1 MSTYSTNLALELIG
15 TGEQAGVWGT
25 TTNTNLGTLIEQ
37 SISGYV
43 TQAVATGTDTTITI
57 PNGSSGVARNMYIEL
72 TGTGGASTNLIV
84 PANKKLYF
92 IFNNSTGAVT
102 VKVSGQ
108 TGVSVPTGKKMVL
121 VSNGTD
127 IVNGL
132 NYIAD
137 FASNSATITHLSATS
152 ATITNLT
159 LTSLVISNL
168 SIASAN
174 ITTLTGSTQTL
185 SGNLTLNGGTAN
197 GVLFLNGSK
206 VATSGSALTFTGS
219 VLGVNNSGD
228 SDFKLTT
235 TNTGSGSTD
244 GLLLRI
250 NSTGSEAYLWNWEPS
265 SVLIFGANA
274 AEQMRLTSTG
284 LGIGTSS
291 PGQKL
296 EVAGNIFVNTS
307 GNPYAEIK
315 TSGAGNNPSL
325 KLTADTNSWTFQGT
339 FSNANDDLLVLYNAT
354 TLLDLTKDGNLGLGV
369 TPSAWNSAWKAIQAG
384 NGAAFQ
390 GQNNSVS
397 VVHVSGNAY
406 IDSGGVYRYIGAE
419 AAQRYR
425 GFDGAHEWYTA
436 PSGTAGN
443 AISFTQAMTLDAS
456 GNLLVGS
463 TSSGGISGAAF
474 KKGATTSC
482 LIEISGD
489 NGTPATDSLAVGQG
503 ADKAAYVY
511 QRANK
516 ELIFGTNNTERARIT
531 AAGDFVLGI
540 ADNTYNSAKM
550 EIHRTSA
557 GDALIIS
564 SPSGTGNSNA
574 IAWSNSRGDVV
585 SARIYNVDD
594 GAYGASIVFANRTGA
609 GTTTTERA
617 RITTGGDLLV
627 GTTAN
632 PQSAKLYVLGSGY
645 NATAIR
651 VAANGNV
658 GTSYLNESGTE
669 VGYVQVNASATTYST
684 SSDRRLKSNIV
695 PAPSASDDI
704 DAIQIVSHDW
714 KAVPNEHVKYG
725 VIAQDLRAVAP
736 QAVSV
741 GDDGEDIERT
751 WGVDYSKLVPML
763 VKEIQ
768 SLRARVAQLESK

>member
-1 MSTYSTNLALELIG
+1 
-15 TGEQAGVWGT
+15 
-25 TTNTNLGTLIEQ
+25 
-37 SISGYV
+37 
-43 TQAVATGTDTTITI
+43 
-57 PNGSSGVARNMYIEL
+57 
-72 TGTGGASTNLIV
+72 
-84 PANKKLYF
+84 
-92 IFNNSTGAVT
+92 
-102 VKVSGQ
+102 
-108 TGVSVPTGKKMVL
+108 
-121 VSNGTD
+121 
-127 IVNGL
+127 
-132 NYIAD
+132 
-137 FASNSATITHLSATS
+137 
-152 ATITNLT
+152 
-159 LTSLVISNL
+159 
-168 SIASAN
+168 
-174 ITTLTGSTQTL
+174 
-185 SGNLTLNGGTAN
+185 
-197 GVLFLNGSK
+197 
-206 VATSGSALTFTGS
+206 
-219 VLGVNNSGD
+219 
-228 SDFKLTT
+228 
-235 TNTGSGSTD
+235 
-244 GLLLRI
+244 
-250 NSTGSEAYLWNWEPS
+250 
-265 SVLIFGANA
+265 
-274 AEQMRLTSTG
+274 
-284 LGIGTSS
+284 
-291 PGQKL
+291 
-296 EVAGNIFVNTS
+296 
-307 GNPYAEIK
+307 
-315 TSGAGNNPSL
+315 
-325 KLTADTNSWTFQGT
+325 
-339 FSNANDDLLVLYNAT
+339 
-354 TLLDLTKDGNLGLGV
+354 
-369 TPSAWNSAWKAIQAG
+369 
-384 NGAAFQ
+384 
-390 GQNNSVS
+390 
-397 VVHVSGNAY
+397 
-406 IDSGGVYRYIGAE
+406 
-419 AAQRYR
+419 
-425 GFDGAHEWYTA
+425 
-436 PSGTAGN
+436 
-443 AISFTQAMTLDAS
+443 MTLDAS